1 MSAYLDQVVSGEDPP
16 GRYRL
21 ARPVPIRSLYEELS
35 TAGWIMRIVDGG
47 AMVDRASMFDEFAA
61 ACDFPDWFGRNWD
74 AFVDCLRDLSWLPDA
89 PVVVLW
95 QRSGLF
101 ASAAP
106 QVWSEAGRL
115 IDSAIS
121 ARVEMD
127 LSPLYVIY
135 PAAGNQRRDGQ
146 AGANDD
152 DGPMLSPIR

>member
-1 MSAYLDQVVSGEDPP
+1 VSAYLDEVISGEAAP

-21 ARPVPIRSLYEELS
+21 ARPVPIRSLHEELS
-35 TAGWIMRIVDGG
+35 AAGWIMRIVDGG
-47 AMVDRASMFDEFAA
+47 AMVDRASMFDEFAT

-95 QRSGLF
+95 QRSGVF

-106 QVWSEAGRL
+106 QVWSQAGRL

-127 LSPLYVIY
+127 LPPLYVIY
-135 PAAGNQRRDGQ
+135 PAAVNQRDDQ
-146 AGANDD
+146 VGASDD
-152 DGPMLSPIR
+152 DGPTLLPIR